1 MNYVLASHAADV
13 VENIVNVG
21 GRKPDLSY
29 DPLGRVFVLHDERD
43 RDVDLK
49 IAAIEQREQPIGCAP
64 AGAQSGNENVGV
76 DDNLPDHVGI
86 IYDTILSVKSPPEMQ
101 A

>member
-1 MNYVLASHAADV
+1 MNDVLASHAADV

-21 GRKPDLSY
+21 GPKPELSC
-29 DPLGRVFVLHDERD
+29 DPLGHVFVLHDERD

-49 IAAIEQREQPIGCAP
+49 SAAIEQHEQPIGCAP
-64 AGAQSGNENVGV
+64 AGAQSGNEHVGV

-86 IYDTILSVKSPPEMQ
+86 IYDTILSVKSSSKMQ
-101 A
+101 